1 MSDKKEKKVRV
12 RIAPSPTG
20 TLHIG
25 TARVALFN
33 YLFAKQCEGTFI
45 LRIEDT
51 DLERSEEC
59 FEKNII
65 EGLQW
70 LGIKWDEGV
79 LCDQEQNH
87 IGNYGPY
94 KQSERT
100 DIYLKHIKDLLSK
113 GKAYYCFCSKE
124 ELKTKKEYQM
134 SIGQPPHYDEKC
146 KQLSAE
152 EIEKNIAQGEPFIVR
167 FKTPIK
173 KIVFNDSVRGKV
185 EFDTNLIDDFT
196 IAKGSGESIT
206 PLYHLAV
213 VVDDQEMEISHV
225 IRGEDHISNTP
236 KQILLQEAL
245 EFPQPKYAHLP
256 LILGPDKSKLS
267 KRHGAVSISEYQQEG
282 YLPETMINFMAFL
295 GWNPGGK
302 KEIYSI
308 DELIEEFS
316 LECVHKG
323 GAMFNIQRLSF
334 LNAFY
339 IRKKPLME
347 LTELCLPYLL
357 AAGLIEETNEGEFK
371 IKETSETIDIVW
383 LSKIIQAYQ
392 ERLKKLSEIPELTD
406 LFFKE
411 IEYDKEL
418 VRWKNMADE
427 DIRKALDKAESVLE
441 KIEAEDFNKENL
453 QNLIMPEA
461 EALGAGDR
469 GKLLWP
475 LRAVLTGKKASAGP
489 FEIIEILGK
498 EKTMER
504 IEKAK
509 TLFK

>member
-1 MSDKKEKKVRV
+1 MTDKQKKIRV

-25 TARVALFN
+25 TARTALFN
-33 YLFAKQCEGTFI
+33 YLFAKQHQGVFI

-51 DLERSEEC
+51 DLERSEKC

-79 LCDQEQNH
+79 ISDEAQNY

-94 KQSERT
+94 KQSERMDT
-100 DIYLKHIKDLLSK
+100 YLKYIKELLNK
-113 GKAYYCFCSKE
+113 DKAYYCFCSKE

-134 SIGQPPHYDEKC
+134 SIGQSPHYDEKC
-146 KQLSAE
+146 KKLSPE
-152 EIEKNIAQGEPFIVR
+152 EIKKNIAEEKQFTIR

-173 KIVFNDSVRGKV
+173 KIAFNDLVRSKV

-196 IAKGSGESIT
+196 IAKGSGENIT

-245 EFPQPKYAHLP
+245 DFHRLEYAHLP

-267 KRHGAVSISEYQQEG
+267 KRHGAVAISEYQEEG
-282 YLPETMINFMAFL
+282 YLPETIINFMAFL
-295 GWNPGGK
+295 GWNPGGE
-302 KEIYSI
+302 KEIYSL
-308 DELIEEFS
+308 DSLIEEFS
-316 LECVHKG
+316 FAGVHKG
-323 GAMFNIQRLSF
+323 GAIFNVQRLDF

-357 AAGLIEETNEGEFK
+357 SSGLIEK
-371 IKETSETIDIVW
+371 ADDIVW
-383 LSKIIQAYQ
+383 LSKIVQAYQ
-392 ERLKKLSEIPELTD
+392 ERLKKLSELPELVD
-406 LFFKE
+406 FFFKE

-418 VRWKNMADE
+418 LCWKKMTDE
-427 DIRKALDKAESVLE
+427 DIKRSLDKSESVLE
-441 KIEAEDFNKENL
+441 KIEPEDFNKENL
-453 QNLIMPEA
+453 QNIMMPEA
-461 EALGAGDR
+461 EAMGDR
-469 GKLLWP
+469 GSLLWP
-475 LRAVLTGKKASAGP
+475 LRAALTGKKASAGP
-489 FEIIEILGK
+489 FEIMEILGK
-498 EKTMER
+498 EKTMTR
-504 IEKAK
+504 IKKAK
-509 TLFK
+509 TFFK

>member
-1 MSDKKEKKVRV
+1 MEAEKEKKVRV
-12 RIAPSPTG
+12 RLAPSPTG

-33 YLFAKQCEGTFI
+33 YLFAKKQQGVFI

-51 DLERSEEC
+51 DAARSEDR

-65 EGLQW
+65 EGLRW
-70 LGIKWDEGV
+70 LGIEWDEGV
-79 LCDQEQNH
+79 ISDQGQSY
-87 IGNYGPY
+87 IGDYGPY

-100 DIYLKHIKDLLSK
+100 EIYLKYIKKLLDK
-113 GKAYYCFCSKE
+113 DKAYYCFCSQE
-124 ELKTKKEYQM
+124 ELKAKKEYQM

-146 KQLSAE
+146 KQLTAE
-152 EIEKNIAQGEPFIVR
+152 EIEKNIAEGKRFTIR
-167 FKTPIK
+167 FKTPLK
-173 KIVFNDSVRGKV
+173 KIAFNDLVRGKV

-196 IAKGSGESIT
+196 IAKGSKENIT
-206 PLYHLAV
+206 PLFHLAV

-245 EFPQPKYAHLP
+245 EFPRPEYAHLP

-267 KRHGAVSISEYQQEG
+267 KRHGAVAISEYQQQG

-295 GWNPGGK
+295 GWNPGGE
-302 KEIYSI
+302 KEIYSLAS
-308 DELIEEFS
+308 LIEEFS
-316 LECVHKG
+316 LDGVHKG
-323 GAMFNIQRLSF
+323 GAIFNMQRLDF

-357 AAGLIEETNEGEFK
+357 SSGLIKKTD
-371 IKETSETIDIVW
+371 DIVW

-392 ERLKKLSEIPELTD
+392 ERLKKLSEIPELVD
-406 LFFKE
+406 FFFQE

-418 VRWKNMADE
+418 LRWKGMTDE
-427 DIRKALDKAESVLE
+427 DIRKTLDKTEEVLE
-441 KIEAEDFNKENL
+441 KIEPEDFNKENL
-453 QNLIMPEA
+453 QNIIMAEA
-461 EALGAGDR
+461 EAIGAGDR

-475 LRAVLTGKKASAGP
+475 LRAALTGKKASAGP
-489 FEIIEILGK
+489 FEIMEILGK

-504 IEKAK
+504 IKKAK
-509 TLFK
+509 ALFK